1 MVRAS
6 KEHDYARR
14 KKYMPTITTK
24 GDGQIET
31 VYCKTGTDT
40 VCPKSGESRNL
51 LGLLI
56 ALGAGIA
63 YGLVLAICFMEGQ
76 SEGAASVKTLV
87 SDSSL
92 TRHNAAPGD
101 ESVRPRHA
109 IVSDKELGSA
119 ARQMGDQLWPDPN
132 AD

>member
-6 KEHDYARR
+6 KEHDYPRM

-31 VYCKTGTDT
+31 VYYKTDTDT
-40 VCPKSGESRNL
+40 VCPKSGEVRSL
-51 LGLLI
+51 HGLLI

-63 YGLVLAICFMEGQ
+63 FGLVLAICFMEGQ
-76 SEGAASVKTLV
+76 REGAASVKTLV
-87 SDSSL
+87 SACSL
-92 TRHNAAPGD
+92 AMQNAAPGE

-109 IVSDKELGSA
+109 IVSDKELGSV
-119 ARQMGDQLWPDPN
+119 AR
-132 AD
+132 